1 MQYFVPNKLVV
12 ADDAERL
19 CDMSDG
25 RVSQYK
31 DQKTISTLI
40 RKFDEKGCMDFYVF
54 VMNERNNDTEKPL
67 LVFSDYDGIRL
78 VRNVNTKRK
87 VRVLCK
93 RYQKTAET
101 SNKGNQITG
110 GVIIGIVIG
119 VTVFIVAVLYV
130 IPYTRVSFFMN

>member
-19 CDMSDG
+19 CNMSDG

-67 LVFSDYDGIRL
+67 LVFSDYDGICL

>member
-19 CDMSDG
+19 CNMSDG

-101 SNKGNQITG
+101 GNKENQITE
-110 GVIIGIVIG
+110 GVIIGIVFG
-119 VTVFIVAVLYV
+119 VTVFIAAVLYV